1 MADAAVHV
9 AEQKPGFFTRWFC
22 STNHKDIG
30 ILYLVTAAL
39 VGVIATGLSLVMRLE
54 LMETGVQF
62 VPDGHAWNVLITGHG
77 VLMMFFVIIPGMFGG
92 FGNYFLPLHIG
103 APDMAFPRLNNLS
116 YWLFVAGAT
125 MAVLSLVLPGG
136 GGQMGSGVGWT
147 LYPPLSTQEE
157 GMATDFGLFSVH
169 LSGASSILGSI
180 NMITTFLNMRAPGM
194 RLLKVPLF
202 PWAIFATAW
211 MLLLALPVLAGA
223 ITMLITDRNFGTAF
237 FQPEGGGDPLLY
249 QHIFWFFG
257 HPEVYIIIM
266 PGFGIISHIVSTF
279 SRKPIFGYVG
289 MVFAMLAISSLGFLV
304 WAHHMYAVG
313 MSLNSQAYFQLAT
326 LTIAVPTG
334 IKVFSWIATMWG
346 GSIEFRTPML
356 YAIGFIFLFALGGVT
371 GVIISQAAVDR
382 LYHDTYYIVAH
393 FHYVMSLGAAFAIL
407 GGLYYW
413 IGKISGR
420 QYPEWLGK
428 IQFWTMFIGTNL
440 TFFPQ
445 HFLGRQ
451 GMPRRYIDYPDAFEF
466 WHFWSSIGSFIAG
479 ASFALFIGIMVYT
492 VFRGKRIENPN
503 YWNDQYATLEWTL
516 PNPPPAHTFETL
528 PTEEVWDQQRPAHS

>member
-1 MADAAVHV
+1 MADAAAHV
-9 AEQKPGFFTRWFC
+9 AEHKPGFFTRWFC

-30 ILYLVTAAL
+30 ILYLVTAAF
-39 VGVIATGLSLVMRLE
+39 VGVIATALSILMRLE
-54 LMETGVQF
+54 LMETGVQYIA
-62 VPDGHAWNVLITGHG
+62 DGHMWNVIISGHG
-77 VLMMFFVIIPGMFGG
+77 VLMMFFVIIPAMFGG

-136 GGQMGSGVGWT
+136 GGAPGSGVGWT

-157 GMATDFGLFSVH
+157 GMATDFALFSVH

-279 SRKPIFGYVG
+279 ARKPIFGYVG

-304 WAHHMYAVG
+304 WAHHMYSVG

-371 GVIISQAAVDR
+371 GVVVSQAAVDR
-382 LYHDTYYIVAH
+382 LYHDTYYVVAH

-413 IGKISGR
+413 IGKMSGR

-428 IQFWTMFIGTNL
+428 IQFWTMFVGTNL

-451 GMPRRYIDYPDAFEF
+451 GMPRRYIDYPDAYEF

-479 ASFALFIGIMVYT
+479 ASFVLFIGIMVYT
-492 VFRGKRIENPN
+492 IFRGKRVEDPN
-503 YWNDQYATLEWTL
+503 YWNDQYASLEWTL

-528 PTEEVWDQQRPAHS
+528 PMPEVWDQQRPAHN